1 MANVCTSVDAL
12 VVYSCCLLWLINTF
26 TVSVVKYSDHCSLW
40 SQEGCFSE
48 TKQNNARLSSLYL
61 ECNGVLETVGWI
73 LAALLTWF
81 SSVFIFLREDN
92 HRVSAS
98 DPSYHC
104 LVITWTE
111 NKTFRAMDLNYQ
123 KSQAFL
129 QWVLGQECSSSEL

>member
-1 MANVCTSVDAL
+1 MLCFHFYLFWDLKNSLFIFSTAPAMANVCTSMDAL

-26 TVSVVKYSDHCSLW
+26 TVSVVKYSDHHSLW

-48 TKQNNARLSSLYL
+48 TKQNNARLSSLYP

-81 SSVFIFLREDN
+81 PSVFIFLREDN

-98 DPSYHC
+98 DPQLS
-104 LVITWTE
+104 LSGD
-111 NKTFRAMDLNYQ
+111 NMNRK
-123 KSQAFL
+123 
-129 QWVLGQECSSSEL
+129 